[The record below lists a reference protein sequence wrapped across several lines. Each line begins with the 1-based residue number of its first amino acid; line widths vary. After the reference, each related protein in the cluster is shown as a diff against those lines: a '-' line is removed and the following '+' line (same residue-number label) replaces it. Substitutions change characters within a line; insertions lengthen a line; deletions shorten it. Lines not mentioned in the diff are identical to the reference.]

1 MYSQVI
7 LSYYPPTDHIIIRK
21 LDIKV
26 MTQKDG
32 YSSNIR
38 DVNAG
43 LASLTIFCS
52 HGETATP
59 AL

>member
-7 LSYYPPTDHIIIRK
+7 LSNYPPPDRIIIRK

-32 YSSNIR
+32 YSSNIQG
-38 DVNAG
+38 VNVG
-43 LASLTIFCS
+43 LASLRIFYS
-52 HGETATP
+52 HYETATP